1 MTSRMRP
8 GRVRPEDRR
17 AGRAAVLTFALGVV
31 GLGATLAGCGRVGP
45 LEQPAPLLGAETKRD
60 YYADKEAR
68 QKAAAAARGDSA
80 SNTTGSADREAGDD
94 DAPLTTRDIKD
105 PGQQLT
111 PPRDSPVPGA
121 PNPLGPD
128 VSTTPQ

>member
-1 MTSRMRP
+1 MTLHMMPAQLRSA
-8 GRVRPEDRR
+8 R
-17 AGRAAVLTFALGVV
+17 A
-31 GLGATLAGCGRVGP
+31 ATLAVSLGAIGLGTTLTACGRVGP

-80 SNTTGSADREAGDD
+80 GNTTGSADREAGDD

>member
-1 MTSRMRP
+1 MTSQM
-8 GRVRPEDRR
+8 GARR
-17 AGRAAVLTFALGVV
+17 TAALGVLALTTI
-31 GLGATLAGCGRVGP
+31 LGAGLAGCGRVGP

-68 QKAAAAARGDSA
+68 ARATAARAGGQT
-80 SNTTGSADREAGDD
+80 NTEGSADRETGDD

-111 PPRDSPVPGA
+111 TPRDAPVPGA
-121 PNPLGPD
+121 PNPLGPN
-128 VSTTPQ
+128 VSTMPQ